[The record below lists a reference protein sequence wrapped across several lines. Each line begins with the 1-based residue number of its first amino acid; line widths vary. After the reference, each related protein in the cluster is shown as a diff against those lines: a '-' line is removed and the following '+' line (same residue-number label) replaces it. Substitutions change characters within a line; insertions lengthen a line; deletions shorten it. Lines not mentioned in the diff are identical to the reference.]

1 MEVVQGRAL
10 LVNTKS
16 PAKITQVI
24 QKSKV
29 VAQAGDVSQ
38 VLVHWS
44 LGNSHI
50 LKNLGFKKVLS
61 PILQQYDWPGIYKP
75 FNHQRD
81 TASFLTLNRKCF
93 CFNEQGTGKT
103 NSVIWA
109 ADYLLKTEVIRRVL
123 IICPLSI
130 MDCAWRSDLFKTA
143 MHRRVGIAHGS
154 REKRI
159 DVIKSKAEFVVIN
172 YDGIEVVQDEIARGR
187 FDLIV
192 CDEATALKN
201 PKTRRWKALNG
212 LVKPDTWLWLLTGT
226 PAAQSPEDAY
236 GLAKMVNPSAVPSY
250 GGAWKDKVMYKVTQ
264 FKWVPKPEAQA
275 LVHQV
280 LQPAIRYSKEECLD
294 LPEMLYSTREVE
306 MTPQQKKYYDTLR
319 REMLIQAAGEEVSAV
334 NAAVQ
339 LGKLLQ
345 ISCIAYNTP
354 VLTDVGWVPI
364 QDVTAAHK
372 VWDGEEWVTQDG
384 AILRG
389 EKEVEECWGV
399 LMTDDHLV
407 LTTDG
412 WIEAGDIT
420 DGESSVEFIRAK
432 VRLPDCYSESWD
444 YGWHFNPMCNM
455 AMPMRMRESGCS
467 AQSVLENKTSKASKK
482 LRLPSWKRNSQN
494 EQQTCVLQLPQ
505 YVGAM
510 LRSFRQRL
518 SKLWSAGNNRLR
530 TVERIIYEFLGRH
543 GTDTSTWAHIRQDR
557 QRWPVLPR
565 ELSLGYPNAAGAQYA
580 GECNYSYTKR
590 YDDSSTSSR
599 RIRHQRCY
607 FEKTPEGG
615 VAYRFGFDATRGQK
629 QKTYDLLNCGPRS
642 RFVVAG
648 SEGPIIVHNC
658 GSVYADTGEVI
669 EFDASSKLNEL
680 LNVIQE
686 ASHKTLVFCSYQHS
700 ISLVQNF
707 LNKHKISC
715 ETIHGGVSANKR
727 TDIFNRFQKQ
737 ADPQVLIIQ
746 PQAAAHGVTLTAANT
761 VCWFSPTTSAESYL
775 QANARVHRA
784 GQRNP
789 CLVVHLCSSPVEKK
803 LYQALEDRTLA
814 QGNLLDM
821 FKNFLGGDL

>member
-154 REKRI
+154 REKRVE
-159 DVIKSKAEFVVIN
+159 VIKSKAEFVIIN
-172 YDGIEVVQDEIARGR
+172 YDGIEVVQDEIAKGR

-212 LVKPDTWLWLLTGT
+212 LVRPDTWLWLLTGT

-236 GLAKMVNPSAVPSY
+236 GLAKMVNPSSVPSY
-250 GGAWKDKVMYKVTQ
+250 GGAWKDKVMLKISA
-264 FKWVPKPEAQA
+264 FKWIPKPEAQQI
-275 LVHQV
+275 VHNA

-294 LPEMLYSTREVE
+294 LPEMLYNTREVE
-306 MTPQQKKYYDTLR
+306 MTQQQKKYYDTLR

-339 LGKLLQ
+339 MGKLLQ
-345 ISCIAYNTP
+345 IS
-354 VLTDVGWVPI
+354 
-364 QDVTAAHK
+364 
-372 VWDGEEWVTQDG
+372 
-384 AILRG
+384 
-389 EKEVEECWGV
+389 
-399 LMTDDHLV
+399 
-407 LTTDG
+407 
-412 WIEAGDIT
+412 
-420 DGESSVEFIRAK
+420 
-432 VRLPDCYSESWD
+432 
-444 YGWHFNPMCNM
+444 
-455 AMPMRMRESGCS
+455 
-467 AQSVLENKTSKASKK
+467 
-482 LRLPSWKRNSQN
+482 
-494 EQQTCVLQLPQ
+494 
-505 YVGAM
+505 
-510 LRSFRQRL
+510 
-518 SKLWSAGNNRLR
+518 
-530 TVERIIYEFLGRH
+530 
-543 GTDTSTWAHIRQDR
+543 
-557 QRWPVLPR
+557 
-565 ELSLGYPNAAGAQYA
+565 
-580 GECNYSYTKR
+580 
-590 YDDSSTSSR
+590 
-599 RIRHQRCY
+599 
-607 FEKTPEGG
+607 
-615 VAYRFGFDATRGQK
+615 
-629 QKTYDLLNCGPRS
+629 
-642 RFVVAG
+642 AG
-648 SEGPIIVHNC
+648 SC
-658 GSVYADTGEVI
+658 YADTGEVI
-669 EFDASSKLNEL
+669 EFDASSKLSEL

-700 ISLVQNF
+700 IALVQNF
-707 LNKHKISC
+707 LNKNKISC
-715 ETIHGGVSANKR
+715 ETIHGGVSATKR

-803 LYQALEDRTLA
+803 LYRALEDRTLA

-821 FKNFLGGDL
+821 FKNFLGGGL